1 MEVVIKRNE
10 LVVREFLFGL
20 VVSSFCWLYVQRFF
34 EHIYA

>member
-20 VVSSFCWLYVQRFF
+20 VVSSFVGYMYSDF
-34 EHIYA
+34 